1 MNAPRN
7 VEWHHH
13 PVLHLCLR
21 NICCTQAAS
30 AILIHMYT
38 YSIQAWSLF
47 EISGSE
53 RSPSISWWIVSSL
66 YNLHFERHIRRQADA
81 VNGTRDCLSCLFLSV
96 PHFIM
101 NNTAKPRLIFPKQQ
115 LQIFHNELPL
125 HMVTICTTVTILLK
139 HTSLLRRHLSFIGV
153 LFEANARAQF

>member
-1 MNAPRN
+1 MNAPRH

-13 PVLHLCLR
+13 PVLHLCFR

-101 NNTAKPRLIFPKQQ
+101 NNTAKPRLIFTKTATADISQWVASSYGDYMY
-115 LQIFHNELPL
+115 HCNHPL
-125 HMVTICTTVTILLK
+125 EA
-139 HTSLLRRHLSFIGV
+139 HLSSS
-153 LFEANARAQF
+153 APP